1 VFADIP
7 VRDDRDGADSD
18 ELESE
23 LFGFDQ
29 SEEEGG
35 TDEWREV
42 QVGTCLQEFGKS
54 RRRYYLSR
62 TKATW
67 QSKSISFETSHY
79 VRYYK

>member
-35 TDEWREV
+35 TDE
-42 QVGTCLQEFGKS
+42 
-54 RRRYYLSR
+54 
-62 TKATW
+62 
-67 QSKSISFETSHY
+67 
-79 VRYYK
+79 